1 VSRTNVSAGS
11 SRSRLTARPLAV
23 LRVATLAS
31 LAAATAC
38 ATRSD
43 VRVLQ
48 NDIRVMR
55 MESLQAD
62 SARRAQLD
70 AVIAALGRTQDSLRL
85 MHAQVVKFEGDS
97 RGEMYALGQ
106 QLIQV
111 QELTG
116 QSQRRLQELRGSL
129 EQRAAET
136 QAPATIPS
144 TASPQQA
151 APQTTTPQPAPG
163 VAPAGTSG
171 TAPNAQGSAAA
182 PNVTASAGTAPAGP
196 GPNQLF
202 QLALDQLRRG
212 SAVAARSGF
221 QDLLRQYPTSDVA
234 PEAQFYI
241 AQSFET
247 EGSIAA
253 ADSAYAL
260 VVSRYPQSA
269 RAPSALYKRALAL
282 QAQGKVQAARAALD
296 QVIRQYPRS
305 DEAVLARDRLR
316 TLK

>member
-1 VSRTNVSAGS
+1 MKTNNLSAGPS
-11 SRSRLTARPLAV
+11 GPRLRARPLAV
-23 LRVATLAS
+23 FRAAAFAS
-31 LAAATAC
+31 LAAAGAC

-48 NDIRVMR
+48 NDLRVMHI
-55 MESLQAD
+55 ESMQAD

-85 MHAQVVKFEGDS
+85 MHTQVVKFQGDS

-129 EQRAAET
+129 EQRAAEV
-136 QAPATIPS
+136 QAPVT
-144 TASPQQA
+144 A
-151 APQTTTPQPAPG
+151 APAPVPQVVTPQRDPVPTAAIAAATPNV
-163 VAPAGTSG
+163 VAPPA
-171 TAPNAQGSAAA
+171 TAVPNAGATVAA
-182 PNVTASAGTAPAGP
+182 GAPAGP

-212 SAVAARSGF
+212 SAGAARSGF
-221 QDLLRQYPTSDVA
+221 YDLLRQYPTSDLA
-234 PEAQFYI
+234 PEAQFYV

-260 VVSRYPQSA
+260 VVSKYPQSS

-282 QAQGKVQAARAALD
+282 QAQGKVQAARGALD